1 VATAGLGESDLRLAT
16 NGLQEAAA
24 LERAFECFQP
34 NDSISTVSFGTFVSY
49 TS

>member
-34 NDSISTVSFGTFVSY
+34 NDPVFIVSFRMFVSY